1 MERND
6 TDLIE
11 RIAQE
16 HGLSTA
22 SAKAVVDD
30 VQSDADVALVCSE
43 CGDTEDD
50 GARVVSAFTD
60 PRDGEKR
67 ALCDS
72 CFAGL
77 LESRTMLSPQ
87 QARILPLMLAGWGP
101 TEIADAL
108 GIDRPNVSVQQS
120 KIRGRVD
127 EAFEQLE
134 EARST
139 LAVLEDLTNVETNQ

>member
-6 TDLIE
+6 MDLIE

-16 HGLSTA
+16 HGLSTT

-50 GARVVSAFTD
+50 GARVVSAFRD
-60 PRDGEKR
+60 PTDGERR

-77 LESRTMLSPQ
+77 LESRTLLSPQ
-87 QARILPLMLAGWGP
+87 QARILPLMLAGWGT

-108 GIDRPNVSVQQS
+108 GIDRPNVSVQKS
-120 KIRGRVD
+120 KIRGRED
-127 EAFEQLE
+127 DAIEQLK

-139 LAVLEDLTNVETNQ
+139 LAALEDLTNEETNQ